1 MLKHVYRIIIL
12 IIVFVAAFS
21 YFSGDIK
28 EVVFDV
34 DNTTTMEATTF
45 PLVKIKINDGTI
57 NLLHGYSSNLDANQI
72 RESVTPLDPDQAF
85 EVQIDYKEYDIK
97 KMNYEVREF
106 VGNSLIET
114 SSVSVFEE
122 DGADKTAK
130 VKLQAELESG
140 KEYALKLTL
149 ITSKS
154 EKMYYYQRIKIYE
167 QAYLKENLDF
177 ALEFHKAMLDKT
189 EAESMIKYI
198 ESSKDADNSS
208 FAYVNIFSSFD
219 MISWGNL
226 NPTVIT
232 TVIPTIKEIYPTT
245 ASIELNYIVEA
256 EINGVAERFNVS
268 EFFRVKYSST
278 RMFLLNYERHMESMF
293 DISLASLDKN
303 ELKLGIT
310 ENLDVPYIAGEDETK
325 IAFVRNRE
333 LWFYDLTN
341 NEITKVFSFKQEN
354 TDYIRDVYDQHDIRI
369 LSMDAEGNMNFM
381 VYGYMNRGQYE
392 GKVAIILYHYIR
404 SESRIEELVY
414 IPVEEPYQKL
424 KENLG
429 ELSYVNTKEIFYF
442 QVNQMIYSYNLITKK
457 LSEIAKDVNK
467 NQLMVLEDINYI
479 AWQQNSDPRQ
489 SDQIYL
495 MDLETGN
502 QDIIKTKEGYNIRL
516 MDKIDSNIIYGY
528 VEKNN
533 FATLIDGSLMAPLS
547 MVEIASVD
555 KKILKSYQKQDY
567 YISGIAVKDN
577 IVELR
582 RVQKVAEENK
592 LLYTFAPT
600 DYIMNQEKEE
610 SSIIH
615 VSSRVPELA
624 LTEYYLSFPAGFE
637 MYEIPKVKTTV
648 NTIIA
653 KDPTVRLPED
663 GQMLLAYYPYIT
675 GGIEGSYENAA
686 DAIQIAKAGI
696 GVVLNSN
703 NQLVWERGVKETT
716 KTINEFVDMT
726 GEALP
731 NKTLEACIQRLLE
744 YQNIDK
750 SLDQLS
756 VQNSSVYDILKKYS
770 RYTPIRLSGVELDD
784 VLYYV
789 SLGRPVIAMTNLEDA
804 VVIYGYDT
812 FNIMVY
818 NPAIGKTL
826 KMGIQDSA
834 QTFKNAGNVFLSYLY
849 E

>member
-624 LTEYYLSFPAGFE
+624 LTEYYLGFPAGFE
-637 MYEIPKVKTTV
+637 MYEIPQEKTTV